1 MAYNLK
7 DVTVEVKYTVSFDAD
22 NIPEEFVDLLYD
34 HEGESIDLFT
44 PSDDEEA
51 KIADWL
57 RDRVCEDD
65 AHEMSAEITMGDMYE
80 VSNC

>member
-1 MAYNLK
+1 MAFNLK

-22 NIPEEFVDLLYD
+22 NVPGEFVDLLYD
-34 HEGESIDLFT
+34 HEGESIDLFI

-57 RDRVCEDD
+57 RDVVCEND
-65 AHEMSAEITMGDMYE
+65 AHEMSAEIIIGNMFE
-80 VSNC
+80 A